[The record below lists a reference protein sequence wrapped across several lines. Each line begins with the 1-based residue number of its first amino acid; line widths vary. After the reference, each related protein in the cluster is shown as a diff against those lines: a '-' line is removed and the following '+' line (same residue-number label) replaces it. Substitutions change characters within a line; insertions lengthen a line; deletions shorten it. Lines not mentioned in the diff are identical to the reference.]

1 MGEMVH
7 GGCLGYSD
15 HEIGEHIVL
24 GDRRKR
30 ATVTLDMGKS
40 DFMLLGEL
48 FGKFPRKAASEGI
61 GVHQCWSL
69 FKYHLLGA
77 QEKAIP
83 KCWKSS
89 RQGRRPA
96 WLNRDLLPELR
107 LKKKVC
113 GC

>member
-30 ATVTLDMGKS
+30 ATETLDMGKS

-48 FGKFPRKAASEGI
+48 FGKFPRKTASEGI

-69 FKYHLLGA
+69 LKYHFLPSNSITSKVMQVG
-77 QEKAIP
+77 QKANLAEQG
-83 KCWKSS
+83 SS
-89 RQGRRPA
+89 PRA
-96 WLNRDLLPELR
+96 
-107 LKKKVC
+107 
-113 GC
+113 

>member
-69 FKYHLLGA
+69 LKDYFLPCNSITSKVMQVG
-77 QEKAIP
+77 QETSLAEQG
-83 KCWKSS
+83 SS
-89 RQGRRPA
+89 PRA
-96 WLNRDLLPELR
+96 
-107 LKKKVC
+107 
-113 GC
+113 